1 MASPGDRSL
10 PEPGGLSEYSAGPP
24 GDALVLYARVPRRG
38 QVKTRMTPW
47 LSADEAF
54 RLHLALLE
62 DSLALL
68 RAGAAAAGATP
79 CLAFSEPWAPAGGGE
94 GFAALATAAAG
105 LARLPQRGGD
115 LGERLRDTFTTLAA
129 AGRRHVVVIGCDSP
143 TLPPEILRSA
153 FAALRQEAEVVLG
166 PAADGGYY
174 LVGAARPVPEIFT
187 GIPWSTDRVMEATLA
202 ALDRARVRAFLL
214 PLWYDVDVPADLDRL
229 RADLVPPGPGA
240 GKTAAFIDDLL
251 RQGRLPCRAPRAPA

>member
-10 PEPGGLSEYSAGPP
+10 PEPGAGPP

-94 GFAALATAAAG
+94 GFAALAAAATG

-115 LGERLRDTFTTLAA
+115 FGERLRDTFTTLAA

-143 TLPPEILRSA
+143 TLPPAILRSA

-187 GIPWSTDRVMEATLA
+187 GIPWGTDRVLEATLR
-202 ALDRARVRAFLL
+202 ALDRAAVRAFLL
-214 PLWYDVDVPADLDRL
+214 PPWYDVDLPADLDRL
-229 RADLVPPGPGA
+229 RADLGPPSPGA
-240 GKTAAFIDDLL
+240 GKTAVFIDDLL
-251 RQGRLPCRAPRAPA
+251 RQGRLPCRAPRPPA